1 VSRTGVPESPT
12 RRSSKTYAL
21 AGWRVGYVAGP
32 ACVIAGL
39 RKLLE
44 WVQLASDDVCNKR
57 RWRGLRVLR
66 TGRLRRDGPRPRL
79 GPSASSS
86 TVSTRCGGSSS
97 PMSGSDQ
104 ADDRRPAARRETSG
118 LGALGVRTLVLPR
131 DPAGARRGRAGRVGS
146 HIEPLGC
153 RWPRRGG
160 PPSPTSAGPEPRAP
174 HSAPPVRPLLDR
186 DPASAQDVTGSAGD
200 PETSARLRPHGA
212 SEPGRRVGSCAGRL
226 DLAGRPPSRR
236 RWH

>member
-1 VSRTGVPESPT
+1 MTCATSGAGGAYG
-12 RRSSKTYAL
+12 SSGLDICEGTDPGRGSGQA
-21 AGWRVGYVAGP
+21 RV
-32 ACVIAGL
+32 
-39 RKLLE
+39 
-44 WVQLASDDVCNKR
+44 
-57 RWRGLRVLR
+57 
-66 TGRLRRDGPRPRL
+66 PRL
-79 GPSASSS
+79 FQ
-86 TVSTRCGGSSS
+86 R
-97 PMSGSDQ
+97 
-104 ADDRRPAARRETSG
+104 
-118 LGALGVRTLVLPR
+118 GV
-131 DPAGARRGRAGRVGS
+131 AGARVRCPDLIKRTTVARRPVERPRASARWGCGPWFFLGIQLVLVVAGLAALDRTLN
-146 HIEPLGC
+146 PLGC